1 MQNVISFRKE
11 VKTIT
16 PDDLMSF
23 KEFATKHSC
32 SLKFLYRL
40 KNIKRY
46 KRGIYKISENEVLQV
61 LDRF

>member
-1 MQNVISFRKE
+1 MQNVISFRKD
-11 VKTIT
+11 VKLT

-23 KEFATKHSC
+23 KEFSEKHSC

>member
-1 MQNVISFRKE
+1 MQNVINFKVKRKN
-11 VKTIT
+11 TT

-46 KRGIYKISENEVLQV
+46 KRGVFKISEEEVLNE